1 MRKKWCAA
9 LFVLV
14 LLPLCSESLRDQNKT
29 YFDSIQWEELND
41 LAIPPLPEPYA
52 IESNRPI
59 PYADTIDDGA
69 ILPSLPQ
76 LGVLDYQNIP
86 EDLLTF
92 CDTIAAAIV
101 ARSIDRASFSTQK
114 AFLPHLGRFMFEH
127 FPDFSYAFY
136 GRPSFKQDGS
146 ATILMRLTVKRTAPE
161 VSDINQDTVM
171 PQDTVIS
178 QGASLQQDAITQQD
192 VAVLQPDAVAQQN
205 AVVRNGETGHAAL
218 SIENTKNIENTEGT
232 KAIEEGIEEQPEN
245 IADVPNL
252 FSDEEQPLFI
262 MMELGAVK
270 EETVWKIS
278 YIDFKG
284 AEYADSALTD

>member
-1 MRKKWCAA
+1 MRKKWCGAFF
-9 LFVLV
+9 LLI

-41 LAIPPLPEPYA
+41 LAIPPLPEPYTT
-52 IESNRPI
+52 ESNRPI

-76 LGVLDYQNIP
+76 LGILDYQNIP
-86 EDLLTF
+86 EDLLGF
-92 CDTIAAAIV
+92 CDTVAAAMV
-101 ARSIDRASFSTQK
+101 AKSIDSALFSTQK
-114 AFLPHLGRFMFEH
+114 PFLPHLGRFMFEH

-146 ATILMRLTVKRTAPE
+146 AIILMRLTVKRTAPE
-161 VSDINQDTVM
+161 ISDINQDTVM
-171 PQDTVIS
+171 PQDTAIS
-178 QGASLQQDAITQQD
+178 QGASLQQDVITQHD
-192 VAVLQPDAVAQQN
+192 VAVQPDAVAQQN
-205 AVVRNGETGHAAL
+205 TVVQNGETEPADIP
-218 SIENTKNIENTEGT
+218 IENTKSIENTEGT
-232 KAIEEGIEEQPEN
+232 KAIEEDVKEQSES

-252 FSDEEQPLFI
+252 FADDEQPLFI

>member
-9 LFVLV
+9 FFILV

-41 LAIPPLPEPYA
+41 LAIPSLPEPYT

-76 LGVLDYQNIP
+76 LGILDYQNIP
-86 EDLLTF
+86 EELLGF
-92 CDTIAAAIV
+92 CDTVAAAMV
-101 ARSIDRASFSTQK
+101 AKSIDSALFSTQK

-146 ATILMRLTVKRTAPE
+146 ATILMRLTVKQTAPE
-161 VSDINQDTVM
+161 VSDTTQDTAIQQDTVV
-171 PQDTVIS
+171 Q
-178 QGASLQQDAITQQD
+178 
-192 VAVLQPDAVAQQN
+192 
-205 AVVRNGETGHAAL
+205 NGETEPAAL
-218 SIENTKNIENTEGT
+218 PIESTKSIENTEGT
-232 KAIEEGIEEQPEN
+232 KAIEEDVKDQPDN

-252 FSDEEQPLFI
+252 FLDDEQPLFI
-262 MMELGAVK
+262 MVEFGAVK
-270 EETVWKIS
+270 EDTVWKIS